1 MDGLYGIFVFIHTT
15 AIIMEQKLIINGNE
29 VAIIVTS
36 TSSEETKKDFILSL
50 MKPTDP
56 ERAWENH
63 KDNYLV
69 CIKTLAEEQGVVFNI
84 LLDKNLLDL
93 GIQENIDFIKAK
105 ISNDLATILLQ
116 DYYMEDFENKDIKL
130 SELSMPGNSVAT
142 LGDIRVALQMT
153 LYKELSNNWK

>member
-1 MDGLYGIFVFIHTT
+1 
-15 AIIMEQKLIINGNE
+15 MEEKKLIINGNE

-36 TSSEETKKDFILSL
+36 TENNETKKDFILSL

-63 KDNYLV
+63 ESDYLV
-69 CIKTLAEEQGVVFNI
+69 CIKTPAEKQGGVIFNI
-84 LLDKNLLDL
+84 LLDQNLIDL
-93 GIQENIDFIKAK
+93 NFQENMDFVKAK

-116 DYYMEDFENKDIKL
+116 DYYMEDYKDKDIKL